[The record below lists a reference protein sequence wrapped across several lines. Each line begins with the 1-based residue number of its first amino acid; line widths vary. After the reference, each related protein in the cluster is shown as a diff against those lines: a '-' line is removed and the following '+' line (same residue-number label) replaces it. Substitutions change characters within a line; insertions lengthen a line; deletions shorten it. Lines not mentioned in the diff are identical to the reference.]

1 MIVFI
6 LKLLLA
12 HILGDFVFQPSKWVH
27 EKRKKKLKSSKLYLH
42 LLVHAVF
49 LILALELDFNYWL
62 GIVIILVSHFFIDL
76 AKLYAYEKV
85 DHITL
90 FFVDQLLHISVI
102 FGVVYFYEP
111 TLFAGINLFTPQL
124 LLLAVA
130 VLVVTVVTSIIL
142 RVLIS
147 KWGPMQENEKSLQNA
162 GAYIGMLERLF
173 IFGFVIMNFWAGIG
187 FLLGA
192 KSIFRFGDLTN
203 AKDRNL
209 TEYVLIGTLLSFGFA
224 ILTGVGYNWLRF
236 TIG

>member
-1 MIVFI
+1 MIVLI

-12 HILGDFVFQPSKWVH
+12 HILGDFVFQPSEWVH
-27 EKRKKKLKSSKLYLH
+27 DKRKKKFKSPKLYLH

-49 LILALELDFNYWL
+49 LIIALQFDFIYWL
-62 GIVIILVSHFFIDL
+62 GMLIILVSHFIIDL
-76 AKLYAYEKV
+76 GKLYAYENV

-90 FFVDQLLHISVI
+90 FFVDQFLHLSVI
-102 FGVVYFYEP
+102 LGVVYIYEP
-111 TLFAGINLFTPQL
+111 TMFSNIDLFTPQL

-130 VLVVTVVTSIIL
+130 VLMVTVVASIIM

-147 KWGPMQENEKSLQNA
+147 KWGPMQENEKSLKNA

-173 IFGFVIMNFWAGIG
+173 IFGFIILNFWAGIG

-209 TEYVLIGTLLSFGFA
+209 TEYVLIGTLLSFGLA
-224 ILTGVGYNWLRF
+224 ML
-236 TIG
+236 IGFGFKYLVNFV